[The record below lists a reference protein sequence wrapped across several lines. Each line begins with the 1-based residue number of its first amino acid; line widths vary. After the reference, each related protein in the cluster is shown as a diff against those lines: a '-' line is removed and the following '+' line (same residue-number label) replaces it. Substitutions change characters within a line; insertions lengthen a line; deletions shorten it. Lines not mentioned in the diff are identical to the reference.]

1 MRLRSTL
8 LHRRISFS
16 SLWDKLPKRETL
28 LPVPANSVPIAHA
41 QKSERR
47 YIG

>member
-1 MRLRSTL
+1 MRLCSTL
-8 LHRRISFS
+8 LHRRIPFS
-16 SLWDKLPKRETL
+16 SLWDKLSKRETL

-41 QKSERR
+41 EKSERR